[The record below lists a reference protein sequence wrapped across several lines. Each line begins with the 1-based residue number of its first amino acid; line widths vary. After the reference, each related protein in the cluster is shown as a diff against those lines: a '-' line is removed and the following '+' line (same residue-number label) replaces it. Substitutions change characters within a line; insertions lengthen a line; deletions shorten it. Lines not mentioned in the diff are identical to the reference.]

1 MDCYLYVQIS
11 KSSMIAIVV
20 VGTIAMLMF
29 ATSIILFATLYTKK
43 RLVMEETAK
52 RQAAEYDIRLQASRV
67 ADTERLIRELSGI
80 FHDHVGSKLAF
91 LVTILGDLCN
101 RHHRQQPLSADHL
114 QLGRQLAKEAVED
127 LRQLN
132 RIVEG
137 ATLLEHGLLHAIQA
151 EIALVKRFSER
162 DITFCHDPGCYDAF
176 DPETALHI
184 FRVIQE
190 SVSNSIKHAQADI
203 LHVRIAVADA
213 KRLAISIEDNGC
225 GFDVAA
231 ANDAD
236 TLGLS
241 NMRFRAECIGGQ
253 LTIDSCPGSGTR
265 IGLVVPFTSTR

>member
-11 KSSMIAIVV
+11 KSSLIAIVV

-29 ATSIILFATLYTKK
+29 ATSIILFAILYTKK

-114 QLGRQLAKEAVED
+114 QLSRQLAKEAMED

-137 ATLLEHGLLHAIQA
+137 ATLLEHGLLHAVQA
-151 EIALVKRFSER
+151 EIALVKRFSEL
-162 DITFCHDPGCYDAF
+162 DITFCHDPGCCDAF
-176 DPETALHI
+176 DPEIALHI

-203 LHVRIAVADA
+203 LRVRIAMADA
-213 KRLAISIEDNGC
+213 MRLSISIEDNGC